1 MQEEWEKGIK
11 KTVVATTAFG
21 MGIDK
26 GDVRYVIHYNVPKSM
41 EEFYQE
47 SGRAGRDGEQSYSI
61 IYFSLED
68 VRRLK
73 FTIEINIEA
82 AEQRKG
88 ASNGGEGGGCS
99 QKDLDNLETVLE
111 FCSEQTCRRKAILK
125 FFGETWDSS
134 KAVPKEKCCDIC
146 DPNIEKRRPETQ
158 GIADQ
163 IPFKRQKLSKPESGD
178 CTKGEDTEEEDEIED
193 DDDDSL
199 YSFGVSA
206 KYPGF
211 GRPPP
216 RTSPASGSGSL
227 ETCAFRTA
235 SGKIF
240 SSGPLSRGNSS
251 FGRPPPPLQA
261 TQSLNAGSDG
271 TKPLLQKRTSS
282 GSISPSVSGKLTEKS
297 KQAGRERKR
306 MLMAEKLD
314 DDIADKMNVS
324 KIQDMDP
331 STRQTWFTK
340 ILDVV
345 KDREEASRI
354 EHSIF
359 SKSRTKDEY
368 NQFARNW
375 NNK

>member
-1 MQEEWEKGIK
+1 
-11 KTVVATTAFG
+11 

-68 VRRLK
+68 IRRLK

-88 ASNGGEGGGCS
+88 ANKGGICSGSGEGGGGCS
-99 QKDLDNLETVLE
+99 QKDLDNLEAVLE
-111 FCSEQTCRRKAILK
+111 FCTEQTCRRKAILK
-125 FFGETWDSS
+125 FFGETWDTS

-146 DPNIEKRRPETQ
+146 DPNIEKRRSETQ
-158 GIADQ
+158 RIVDQ
-163 IPFKRQKLSKPESGD
+163 IPFKKQKLSRFESGD
-178 CTKGEDTEEEDEIED
+178 SGKGEDTEEEDEIED
-193 DDDDSL
+193 DDDDSI
-199 YSFGVSA
+199 YSFGVA
-206 KYPGF
+206 TKYPGF

-216 RTSPASGSGSL
+216 KSSPSSASGSL
-227 ETCAFRTA
+227 EACAFRTA

-240 SSGPLSRGNSS
+240 SSGSLSRGNSS

-261 TQSLNAGSDG
+261 TQSLNAGTDG
-271 TKPLLQKRTSS
+271 AKSVLQKRSSS
-282 GSISPSVSGKLTEKS
+282 GSISPSVSGKLTERS

-314 DDIADKMNVS
+314 DDIVDKMNVS

-331 STRQTWFTK
+331 STRQTWFSK
-340 ILDVV
+340 VLDVV
-345 KDREEASRI
+345 KDRKEASEI
-354 EHSIF
+354 EYSFF
-359 SKSRTKDEY
+359 SKSTTKDEY
-368 NQFARNW
+368 NQYAWNW